1 MGLKWLTRHQQFI
14 LKVMIN
20 SRKLNM
26 DIKNIK
32 KIEHDSECLCNTDKL
47 NTVLDKLAAE
57 ITTDL
62 ENKNLLILCVMT
74 GGIIPTGHLVTR
86 LNFPLQL
93 DYIHATR
100 YRGETSGGEL
110 NWIQEPSI
118 SLEDR
123 NVLII
128 DDIFDE
134 GITLKEISD
143 YCQNKKAKNVYS
155 AVLVNKIHNR
165 KVDFKVDYVGL
176 EIEDRYL
183 FGFGMDYKNYLR
195 NVNAIHAVKGM

>member
-1 MGLKWLTRHQQFI
+1 
-14 LKVMIN
+14 
-20 SRKLNM
+20 M
-26 DIKNIK
+26 DIKSIK
-32 KIEHDSECLCNTDKL
+32 KIEKESDCLYDSGQLNKVL
-47 NTVLDKLAAE
+47 NTLASQ

-62 ENKNLLILCVMT
+62 KDKNPLILCVMT

-86 LNFPLQL
+86 LSFPLQL
-93 DYIHATR
+93 DYIHVTR
-100 YRGETSGGEL
+100 YCGETSGGEL
-110 NWIQEPSI
+110 HWIQEPSI
-118 SLEDR
+118 SLQGR

-134 GITLKEISD
+134 GITLVEIVKYCKEKS
-143 YCQNKKAKNVYS
+143 ASRVYS

-165 KVDFKVDYVGL
+165 KANFKLDYVGL

>member
-1 MGLKWLTRHQQFI
+1 MTPE
-14 LKVMIN
+14 
-20 SRKLNM
+20 
-26 DIKNIK
+26 DITNVYNESDCLFNASQV
-32 KIEHDSECLCNTDKL
+32 EH
-47 NTVLDKLAAE
+47 VLDQMANQ
-57 ITTDL
+57 ITSDL
-62 ENKNLLILCVMT
+62 QDKNPLVLCVMT
-74 GGIIPTGHLVTR
+74 GGIIPTGHLLTR

-110 NWIQEPSI
+110 HWLHEPVI
-118 SLEDR
+118 SLAGR

-134 GITLKEISD
+134 GLTLKAISE
-143 YCQNKKAKNVYS
+143 YCMEKGAGQVYS
-155 AVLVNKIHNR
+155 AVMVDKLHDR
-165 KVDFKVDYVGL
+165 KADFKVDYIGI

-195 NVNAIHAVKGM
+195 NVGSIHAVKGM